1 MIPAPATRRELVSP
15 GRVQRMSSTISPLPE
30 GVILLAPGEGRHY
43 PCGPM
48 QSVFLADGQETG
60 DRYSVSIWWVAPGK
74 PGPGAHSHAGN
85 EELFYV
91 IEGTMAFL
99 VGDRHVDA
107 VAGTFLRIPAGV
119 VHDFENRTTQ
129 RAGALNVFIP
139 GGFEANMPSIV
150 QWFAN
155 ADTEQT

>member
-1 MIPAPATRRELVSP
+1 MATSETPFPAGVIMIPPAG
-15 GRVQRMSSTISPLPE
+15 GRQ
-30 GVILLAPGEGRHY
+30 Y

-48 QSVFLADGQETG
+48 HSAFLADGEETG
-60 DRYSVSIWWVAPGK
+60 NRYSVSIWWVDAGK
-74 PGPGAHSHAGN
+74 PGPGAHSHAAN

-91 IEGTMAFL
+91 IEGTMTFL

-107 VAGTFLRIPAGV
+107 PTGTFLRIPAGV
-119 VHDFENRTTQ
+119 THDFENRTAS

-150 QWFAN
+150 EWFR
-155 ADTEQT
+155 THP